1 MARPITLFTGQWA
14 DLPFVDVARLA
25 AGWGYDGL
33 EIACWGDHLDP
44 WRWDDEEYVAG
55 KLALLETFVK
65 ERPLPS
71 EGGTLGGV
79 AGEGTGTVT
88 VDDAAV
94 FLGRFTGGAL
104 ATFEATRFA
113 LGRKNAIRIEING
126 SAGSLAFDFED
137 MNVLEFFDGSEPA
150 ETAGFRRIVVT
161 EPEHPYVEAWWPAG
175 HGLGY
180 EHGFTHQVVD
190 LVTAIAKGDDPA
202 PSFADG
208 LQVQRV
214 LDAVE
219 RSAADNSAF
228 TEI

>member
-1 MARPITLFTGQWA
+1 M
-14 DLPFVDVARLA
+14 
-25 AGWGYDGL
+25 
-33 EIACWGDHLDP
+33 
-44 WRWDDEEYVAG
+44 
-55 KLALLETFVK
+55 
-65 ERPLPS
+65 
-71 EGGTLGGV
+71 
-79 AGEGTGTVT
+79 GEVT

-137 MNVLEFFDGSEPA
+137 MNVLQFFDGTEPA
-150 ETAGFRRIVVT
+150 EIAGFRRIIVT
-161 EPEHPYVEAWWPAG
+161 EPEHPYVAAWWPAG

-190 LVTAIAKGDDPA
+190 LVTAIAAGEDPT

>member
-1 MARPITLFTGQWA
+1 
-14 DLPFVDVARLA
+14 VS
-25 AGWGYDGL
+25 
-33 EIACWGDHLDP
+33 
-44 WRWDDEEYVAG
+44 
-55 KLALLETFVK
+55 ALLETFVK
-65 ERPLPS
+65 ERPLPQVS
-71 EGGTLGGV
+71 GTLGGV

-94 FLGRFTGGAL
+94 FLGRFSGGAL
-104 ATFEATRFA
+104 ASFEATRFA
-113 LGRKNAIRIEING
+113 LGRKNGIRIEING

-137 MNVLEFFDGSEPA
+137 MNVLQFFDGTEPA
-150 ETAGFRRIVVT
+150 EIAGFRRIIVT
-161 EPEHPYVEAWWPAG
+161 EPEHPYVAAWWPAG

-190 LVTAIAKGDDPA
+190 LVNAIGKGEDPS

-219 RSAADNSAF
+219 RSAADRSTW
-228 TEI
+228 TEIPT